1 MRNRPIISIII
12 PAYNVGSLISEAIES
27 CLGQKDISQDDFEII
42 VVNDGSTDNTFDYI
56 QKYEGISNVRILNQ
70 PNGGLSNARNNGM
83 DRAKGEYILFLDGDD
98 WLSSE
103 ALAILLPLAKP
114 DTILQFPLNYW
125 YSEEDNELKGCGI
138 NEGVYN
144 PLQFLRL
151 TLGRSQFQEIPA
163 PKKLYPAKLLRDNNL
178 RFVEGIYHEDNPFYV
193 DVMMHCLFVRYVN
206 RNIYYYRQNRT
217 GSITASKTMRNF
229 NGVVTGNEYILNKYG
244 MTNKDITHLVSN
256 TYVFQMIGAF
266 ENQQHRATVM
276 SFFRRPSMKIRLSKI
291 FFKSRWRIKSQIR
304 LLLLIFDPKLLCW
317 VLKLV

>member
-27 CLGQKDISQDDFEII
+27 CLCQKDISQDDFEII

-56 QKYEGISNVRILNQ
+56 QEYEGISNVRILNQ

-83 DRAKGEYILFLDGDD
+83 DCAEGEYILFLDGDD

-103 ALAILLPLAKP
+103 ALAILIPLAKP

-138 NEGVYN
+138 SEGVYK

-163 PKKLYPAKLLRDNNL
+163 PKKLYPVKLLRDNNL

-193 DVMMHCLFVRYVN
+193 DVMMHCQFVRYVN